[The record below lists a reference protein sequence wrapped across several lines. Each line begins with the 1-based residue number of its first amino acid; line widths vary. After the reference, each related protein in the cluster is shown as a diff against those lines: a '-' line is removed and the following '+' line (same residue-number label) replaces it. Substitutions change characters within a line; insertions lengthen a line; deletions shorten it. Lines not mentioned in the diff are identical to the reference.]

1 MRMKFNLSGETRTN
15 RINVEG
21 RSRKQKW
28 VEIKPTVLQR
38 SLAHYRNH
46 PNCKNARAALRLYTD
61 EEIAVMT
68 AQIPTTWWMLEKDYL
83 KTQGEENNE

>member
-1 MRMKFNLSGETRTN
+1 MGMKFNLTGETRTN
-15 RINVEG
+15 RIDVDG

-46 PNCKNARAALRLYTD
+46 PNCQHARAALRLYTD
-61 EEIAVMT
+61 EEIEAMVS
-68 AQIPTTWWMLEKDYL
+68 QIPKTWWMLEKDYF
-83 KTQGEENNE
+83 KTQGDENNE